1 MSEVTEKLLQAIDDA
16 KHIIMIL
23 EANGITPAQFSTSLP
38 FLVASE
44 FIDDE
49 STERYEAFLQA
60 TDAVIRVMRERRTNV
75 R

>member
-1 MSEVTEKLLQAIDDA
+1 MTDSVIQAIDDA
-16 KHIIMIL
+16 KRIIMIL
-23 EANGITPAQFSTSLP
+23 EANGITPAQFSTSLV

-44 FIDDE
+44 FADDE

-60 TDAVIRVMRERRTNV
+60 TYAVIRMMWERRRNV